1 MKKYTEAAK
10 DSCEKCIVD
19 IADYHKDEEGLFVLR
34 INGRPL
40 ARIKYRDMLSG
51 SYGETVSSDPE
62 ITITCLE
69 NEDIFKIKNGDLAE
83 GNKKRYQFF
92 ARRIQKAKFPKG
104 FEYVKKEIRKHI

>member
-1 MKKYTEAAK
+1 MKRYTETKK
-10 DSCEKCIVD
+10 DSCEKCMVD
-19 IADYHKDEEGLFVLR
+19 ISDYRRDEEGLFILR
-34 INGRPL
+34 TNGRPL
-40 ARIKYRDMLSG
+40 ARIKYKDTASG
-51 SYGETVSSDPE
+51 SHEAISNDPE

-92 ARRIQKAKFPKG
+92 VKRIRSAKFPKG